1 MKSLTIVLRTWL
13 ILLLLAFSGTGALA
27 AEKLDKLRFG
37 LLPTEDALEMVRQ
50 FQGIADHVGKA
61 VNLPT
66 TIFVSQSYNALIEAM
81 GAGKIDVSYLGG
93 GTYVAAY
100 NKGMNVVPM
109 AVARLQGRTYYKSCI
124 ITRPDSGI
132 KTLQDMKGKSFAFV
146 SPTSTSGGV
155 GPRFYLNKNGIN
167 PEKFFGSLI
176 YAGKHDSV
184 YLAVKNKKVDAGAVG
199 DVYFSRWKERGL
211 LKYSKYD
218 EPNDRLDSP
227 DLRLLGC
234 QKVPG
239 TPMVGRGEL
248 GKEMIEKITKALTSL
263 PFAAIDKLRFWGATE
278 KFVRTDHAF
287 FADLVEMKK
296 LAAKLKK
303 AAKKKK

>member
-1 MKSLTIVLRTWL
+1 MKSLIVLSRVWL
-13 ILLLLAFSGTGALA
+13 ILPLLAFGGSAALA
-27 AEKLDKLRFG
+27 AEKIDILRFG
-37 LLPTEDALEMVRQ
+37 LLPTEEAVEMVRQ
-50 FQGIADHVGKA
+50 FQGVADHVGKA
-61 VNLPT
+61 VGLPT
-66 TIFVSQSYNALIEAM
+66 KIFVSQSYNALIEAM
-81 GAGKIDVSYLGG
+81 EAGKIDVAYLGG

-100 NKGMNVVPM
+100 NKGMDVVPM

-132 KTLQDMKGKSFAFV
+132 KTLQDLKGKSFAFV

-167 PEKFFGSLI
+167 PEEFFKTLI

-184 YLAVKNKKVDAGAVG
+184 FLAVKNKKVDAGAVG
-199 DVYFSRWKERGL
+199 DLYFSRWKERGL

-227 DLRLLGC
+227 DLYLLGC

-239 TPMVGRGEL
+239 TPMVGRGAL
-248 GKEMIEKITKALTSL
+248 GKEMIAKITKALTSL
-263 PFAAIDKLRFWGATE
+263 PFNAIDKLRFWGATE
-278 KFVRTDHAF
+278 KFVPTNHAF

>member
-1 MKSLTIVLRTWL
+1 MKLSIALLRVLL
-13 ILLLLAFSGTGALA
+13 ILPLLAFGGSAALA
-27 AEKLDKLRFG
+27 AEKLDTLRFG
-37 LLPTEDALEMVRQ
+37 LLPAEEAVEMVRQ
-50 FQGIADHVGKA
+50 FKSIADHVGKA
-61 VNLPT
+61 VGLPT
-66 TIFVSQSYNALIEAM
+66 KIFVSQSYNALIEAM
-81 GAGKIDVSYLGG
+81 EAGKIDVAYLGG
-93 GTYVAAY
+93 STYVAAY
-100 NKGMNVVPM
+100 NKGLDVVPM

-132 KTLQDMKGKSFAFV
+132 KPLQDLKGKSFAFV
-146 SPTSTSGGV
+146 TPTSTSGGV

-167 PEKFFGSLI
+167 PEEFFKSLI

-184 YLAVKNKKVDAGAVG
+184 FLAVKNKKVDAGAVG
-199 DVYFSRWKERGL
+199 DLYFSRWKERGL

-227 DLRLLGC
+227 DLYLLGC

-239 TPMVGRGEL
+239 TPMVGRKKL
-248 GKEMIEKITKALTSL
+248 GKEMIAKITKALTSL

-278 KFVRTDHAF
+278 KFVKTDHAF
-287 FADLVEMKK
+287 FADLVKMKK

-303 AAKKKK
+303 KKK

>member
-1 MKSLTIVLRTWL
+1 MKSSIALLRVWL
-13 ILLLLAFSGTGALA
+13 ILPLLAFGGSAALA
-27 AEKLDKLRFG
+27 AEKLDTLRFG
-37 LLPTEDALEMVRQ
+37 LLPAEEAVEMVRQ
-50 FQGIADHVGKA
+50 FKSIAEHVGKA
-61 VNLPT
+61 VGLPT
-66 TIFVSQSYNALIEAM
+66 KIFVSQSYNALIEAM
-81 GAGKIDVSYLGG
+81 EAGKIDVAYLGG
-93 GTYVAAY
+93 STYVAAY
-100 NKGMNVVPM
+100 NKGLGVVPM

-132 KTLQDMKGKSFAFV
+132 KTLQDLKGKSFAFV
-146 SPTSTSGGV
+146 TPTSTSGGV

-167 PEKFFGSLI
+167 PEEFFKSLI

-184 YLAVKNKKVDAGAVG
+184 FLAVKNKKVDAGAVG
-199 DVYFSRWKERGL
+199 DLYFSRWKERGL

-227 DLRLLGC
+227 DLYLLGC

-239 TPMVGRGEL
+239 TPMVGRGKL
-248 GKEMIEKITKALTSL
+248 GKEMIAKITKALISL

-278 KFVRTDHAF
+278 RFVATDHAF

-296 LAAKLKK
+296 MAAKM
-303 AAKKKK
+303 KKKKK

>member
-1 MKSLTIVLRTWL
+1 MKSLTKVLR
-13 ILLLLAFSGTGALA
+13 ISLLLPLLAFVSTGALA
-27 AEKLDKLRFG
+27 AEKFDKLRFG
-37 LLPTEDALEMVRQ
+37 LLPTEDAVEMVRQ
-50 FQGIADHVGKA
+50 FQGVADHVGKA
-61 VNLPT
+61 LNLPT

-81 GAGKIDVSYLGG
+81 EAGKIDVAYLGG

-109 AVARLQGRTYYKSCI
+109 AVAKLQGRTYYKSCI

-132 KTLQDMKGKSFAFV
+132 KTLQDLKGKKFAFV

-167 PEKFFGSLI
+167 PEKFFASLI

-184 YLAVKNKKVDAGAVG
+184 YLAVKNNKVDAGAVG

-211 LKYSKYD
+211 LKFSKWD
-218 EPNDRLDSP
+218 EPNDRIDSP
-227 DLRLLGC
+227 DLRVLGC

-248 GKEMIEKITKALTSL
+248 GKENIEKITAALVSL

-278 KFVRTDHAF
+278 KFIRTNHAF
-287 FADLVEMKK
+287 YADLVQMKK
-296 LAAKLKK
+296 LAARLKK

>member
-1 MKSLTIVLRTWL
+1 MKSFIAFMRVWLVLP
-13 ILLLLAFSGTGALA
+13 LLAFGGSAALA
-27 AEKLDKLRFG
+27 ADKPDVLRFG
-37 LLPTEDALEMVRQ
+37 LLPAEEAVEMVRQ

-61 VNLPT
+61 VGLPT
-66 TIFVSQSYNALIEAM
+66 KIFVSQSYNALVEAM
-81 GAGKIDVSYLGG
+81 EAGKIDVAYLGG
-93 GTYVAAY
+93 STYVAAY
-100 NKGMNVVPM
+100 NKGLDVVPM
-109 AVARLQGRTYYKSCI
+109 AVAKLQGRTYYKSCI

-132 KTLQDMKGKSFAFV
+132 QTLQDLKGKTFAFV
-146 SPTSTSGGV
+146 TPTSTSGGV

-167 PEKFFGSLI
+167 PEEFFKSLI

-184 YLAVKNKKVDAGAVG
+184 FLAVKNKKVEAGAVG

-227 DLRLLGC
+227 DIRLLGC

-239 TPMVGRGEL
+239 TPMVGRGSM
-248 GKEMIEKITKALTSL
+248 GKDLIAKITKALTSL

-278 KFVRTDHAF
+278 RFVATDHAF

-303 AAKKKK
+303 KK

>member
-1 MKSLTIVLRTWL
+1 MKSLTALLRVWL
-13 ILLLLAFSGTGALA
+13 ILPLLVFGGSAALA
-27 AEKLDKLRFG
+27 AEKLDTLRFG
-37 LLPTEDALEMVRQ
+37 LLPAEEAVEMVRQ
-50 FQGIADHVGKA
+50 FQAIADHVGKA
-61 VNLPT
+61 VGLPT
-66 TIFVSQSYNALIEAM
+66 KIFVSQSYNALIEAM
-81 GAGKIDVSYLGG
+81 EAGKIDVAYLGG
-93 GTYVAAY
+93 STYVAAY
-100 NKGMNVVPM
+100 NKGLDVVPM

-132 KTLQDMKGKSFAFV
+132 KTLQDLKGKKFAFV
-146 SPTSTSGGV
+146 TPTSTSGGV

-167 PEKFFGSLI
+167 PETFFKSLI

-184 YLAVKNKKVDAGAVG
+184 FLAVKNKKVDAGAVG
-199 DVYFSRWKERGL
+199 DLYFSRWKERGL

-227 DLRLLGC
+227 DLHLLGC

-239 TPMVGRGEL
+239 TPMVGRGRL
-248 GKEMIEKITKALTSL
+248 GKEMIAKITKALTSL

-278 KFVRTDHAF
+278 RFVATNHAF

-303 AAKKKK
+303 KK